1 MQDYNNVATCTIL
14 LRGYNALL
22 CVSENI
28 REEKMLQP
36 IKHFVTKYSWDKRAL
51 RSLDFSFN
59 RFNRFFMKLLR
70 TFDVEI
76 IKVRQENV
84 SL

>member
-14 LRGYNALL
+14 LTGYNALL

-51 RSLDFSFN
+51 RYDYD
-59 RFNRFFMKLLR
+59 LL
-70 TFDVEI
+70 TFHLIDLI
-76 IKVRQENV
+76 D
-84 SL
+84 SS